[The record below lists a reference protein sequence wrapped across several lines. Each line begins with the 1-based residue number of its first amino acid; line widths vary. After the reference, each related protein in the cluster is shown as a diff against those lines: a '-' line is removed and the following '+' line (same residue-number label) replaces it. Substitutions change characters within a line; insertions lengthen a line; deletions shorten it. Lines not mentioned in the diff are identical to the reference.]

1 MLQEAGVPSGRV
13 VGDGNT
19 TERSSSIVKV
29 ARQATITSGEVKGV
43 SGMWRS
49 RRLKR
54 SLAEERRV
62 GNA

>member
-1 MLQEAGVPSGRV
+1 MIREAGVPSGWV
-13 VGDGNT
+13 VGDWNPM
-19 TERSSSIVKV
+19 ERSSSLVKA

-43 SGMWRS
+43 NGMWRS

-62 GNA
+62 GNG